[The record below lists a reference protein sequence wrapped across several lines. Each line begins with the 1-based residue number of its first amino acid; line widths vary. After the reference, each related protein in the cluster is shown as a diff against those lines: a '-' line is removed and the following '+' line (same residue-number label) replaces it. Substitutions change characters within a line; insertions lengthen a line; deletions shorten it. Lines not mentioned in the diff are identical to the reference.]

1 MVSPDL
7 IPFQTYAILMTI
19 NIGVFSILFLLSL
32 YLVYRVFLIFKY
44 NGDTIMFWSVFTISL
59 SIATVISYLV
69 ITVYKLY
76 H

>member
-7 IPFQTYAILMTI
+7 IPFQTYAILMTV
-19 NIGVFSILFLLSL
+19 NIGVFLILFLLSL